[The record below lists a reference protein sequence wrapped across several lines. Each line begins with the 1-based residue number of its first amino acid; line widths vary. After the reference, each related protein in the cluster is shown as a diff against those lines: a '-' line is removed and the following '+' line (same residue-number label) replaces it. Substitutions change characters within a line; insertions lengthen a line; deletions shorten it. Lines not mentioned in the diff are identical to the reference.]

1 MMRRAT
7 KSNLLMKAL
16 SSRLGTMAITSS
28 ARLMVAGSVLGRR
41 KCPRRLCS
49 TAGLKDRHGA
59 GLSGRLQ
66 VEVLPDPD
74 DF

>member
-28 ARLMVAGSVLGRR
+28 ARLMVAGSVLGEGNAQGGYVQRQ
-41 KCPRRLCS
+41 
-49 TAGLKDRHGA
+49 D
-59 GLSGRLQ
+59 
-66 VEVLPDPD
+66 
-74 DF
+74 